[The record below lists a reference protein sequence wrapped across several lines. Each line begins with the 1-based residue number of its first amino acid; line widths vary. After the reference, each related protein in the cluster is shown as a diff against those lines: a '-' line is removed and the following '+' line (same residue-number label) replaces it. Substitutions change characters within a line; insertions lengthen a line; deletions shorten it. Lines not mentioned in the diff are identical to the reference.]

1 MNKTIADQSTTIR
14 DMNNTIADQ
23 SKTIQEMKLTD
34 KTMTSEISGVNQS
47 LASLR
52 SIARVEPNVFF
63 SAVVSSP
70 NGYVTLSTGKVI
82 VFDKVIS
89 NEGNAYNKQNGIF
102 TSPLDGF
109 YFFELHAFP
118 YGEHSF
124 YLDLQH
130 NGSKVIS
137 VNKAGSSGRGSA
149 SGSVTLKL
157 RKHDQVKVVPWYP
170 GGNVYGDSNNL

>member
-14 DMNNTIADQ
+14 DMKNKDDAMN
-23 SKTIQEMKLTD
+23 KTIQEMKLTD

-70 NGYVTLSTGKVI
+70 NGYVTLSTGQVI

-102 TSPLDGF
+102 TCPLDGF
-109 YFFELHAFP
+109 YFFELHVFP
-118 YGEHSF
+118 YNENAF

-130 NGSKVIS
+130 NGSKMIS
-137 VNKAGSSGRGSA
+137 VNKAGGAGYGSA

-157 RKHDQVKVVPWYP
+157 
-170 GGNVYGDSNNL
+170 